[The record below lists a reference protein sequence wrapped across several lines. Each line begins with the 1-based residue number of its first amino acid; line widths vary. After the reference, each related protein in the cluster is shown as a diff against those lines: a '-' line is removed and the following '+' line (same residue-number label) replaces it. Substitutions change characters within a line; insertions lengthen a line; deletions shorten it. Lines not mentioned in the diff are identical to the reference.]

1 MAAPVTDTAEQMAG
15 DPAPLTL
22 AEVDG
27 WVARA
32 EGLDI
37 ARCDASGCYVHNPWR
52 ERNPTRYQPTR
63 FAPTRN
69 WSQGGPI
76 LELLVRAGLH
86 VDFRRDGEKLQIHCD
101 YPGGAQA
108 VADTLLEAAMRCYV
122 AAFWED
128 LCKQQWPEHA

>member
-1 MAAPVTDTAEQMAG
+1 MAVPMPLAPEQMT
-15 DPAPLTL
+15 DAPEHLTP

-86 VDFRRDGEKLQIHCD
+86 IDFRRDGEKLQIHCT

-108 VADTLLEAAMRCYV
+108 VADTLLEAVMRCYV
-122 AAFWED
+122 AAFWEV
-128 LCKQQWPEHA
+128 LRK